1 MGRTIK
7 LTQNDLIDTH
17 ILVVEYGYT
26 VKYIAKNI
34 MNVSQS
40 TLSTRYKYF
49 KYELELGDI
58 PGIDEK
64 LDTSRKK
71 LKRLGFEIQVR
82 DKLN

>member
-1 MGRTIK
+1 MGRTSK

-17 ILVVEYGYT
+17 ILVVDYGYT
-26 VKYIAKNI
+26 MKYIAKNI

-49 KYELELGDI
+49 KYELELRDI
-58 PGIDEK
+58 PDLDEK
-64 LDTSRKK
+64 LDASRSK
-71 LKRLGFEIQVR
+71 LKRLGFEIKIK